1 MILQGKLVAVL
12 ISADFEE
19 LEFWVP
25 VMRLQEE
32 GAQVVVAGLKAG
44 EVITGKHGI
53 TARTDVT
60 FDALDPTVFNGVLIP
75 GGWAP
80 DKLRRY
86 EAVKRFV
93 REMDQTGKV
102 VAMICHGGLVGI
114 SAGIVNGHNA
124 TGSEGIKDDL
134 VNAGA
139 AWVDQPA
146 FRSGNQVWGRVVADI
161 PFFCR
166 ELVQALAERA

>member
-1 MILQGKLVAVL
+1 MILQGKLVAV
-12 ISADFEE
+12 IVSADFEE

>member
-93 REMDQTGKV
+93 REMDQSGKV

>member
-12 ISADFEE
+12 VSADFEE